1 MNLTTDEDEKQQ
13 TQEKIVRRPNPILY
27 PTTNRVRTITTIS
40 PGTKRWIVSL
50 SMLEDLRGFCYTDA
64 PRDDELLWAVE
75 GVRKVI
81 NEYLTERI
89 RISIA
94 EGNAMNAL

>member
-1 MNLTTDEDEKQQ
+1 MKNN
-13 TQEKIVRRPNPILY
+13 RRKKRSSADRIRHY
-27 PTTNRVRTITTIS
+27 TPTTNRVRTITTIS
-40 PGTKRWIVSL
+40 PKTKRWIIAL
-50 SMLEDLRGFCYTDA
+50 AMLEDLRGFCHTDA
-64 PRDDELLWAVE
+64 PRDDELLRAVE

-81 NEYLTERI
+81 NEYLTEQI

>member
-1 MNLTTDEDEKQQ
+1 MKNNRHKKRLATDRIRHY
-13 TQEKIVRRPNPILY
+13 T

-40 PGTKRWIVSL
+40 PGTKRWIVAL
-50 SMLEDLRGFCYTDA
+50 AMLEDLRGFCYTDA
-64 PRDDELLWAVE
+64 PRDDELLRAVE

-81 NEYLTERI
+81 NEYLTEQI
-89 RISIA
+89 RISVA

>member
-1 MNLTTDEDEKQQ
+1 MKNS
-13 TQEKIVRRPNPILY
+13 RRKKKSFADQIRQY
-27 PTTNRVRTITTIS
+27 TPTTNRVRTITTIS
-40 PGTKRWIVSL
+40 PGTKRWIVAL
-50 SMLEDLRGFCYTDA
+50 AMLEDLRGFCYADA
-64 PRDDELLWAVE
+64 PRDDELLRAVE

-81 NEYLTERI
+81 NEYLTEQI